1 MTLIVAMIRANIPNK
16 LAVVVLTFG
25 IASKA
30 PTIVIPEIA
39 FVPDM
44 RGVCSVGGIFVIIS
58 KPTKTAK
65 TKAVNK
71 LNSSINF
78 HHPVILKFHY
88 DKPCLDK

>member
-1 MTLIVAMIRANIPNK
+1 MIKANIPSR
-16 LAVVVLTFG
+16 LAVVGLTFG

-39 FVPDM
+39 FVPDI
-44 RGVCSVGGIFVIIS
+44 RGVCNVGGIFVIIS
-58 KPTKTAK
+58 NPIKTAK

-78 HHPVILKFHY
+78 HHPVILQLAHG
-88 DKPCLDK
+88 KPCLDE